1 VFWLLAITSGMVPSM
16 SDTAIEPITCQPW
29 CESGD
34 GHPGQS
40 LRDGQSCLGVEHKVT
55 LSTEPTELMASG
67 STGQGY
73 ATTYLMQHADH
84 ATPRVFIG
92 HDDADGALA
101 TLEEARRFALEILT
115 LVDEQR
121 DITN

>member
-1 VFWLLAITSGMVPSM
+1 MVN
-16 SDTAIEPITCQPW
+16 
-29 CESGD
+29 
-34 GHPGQS
+34 
-40 LRDGQSCLGVEHKVT
+40 
-55 LSTEPTELMASG
+55 G
-67 STGQGY
+67 STRQGY

-92 HDDADGALA
+92 HDDADGAVA

-121 DITN
+121 DITP

>member
-1 VFWLLAITSGMVPSM
+1 
-16 SDTAIEPITCQPW
+16 
-29 CESGD
+29 
-34 GHPGQS
+34 

-55 LSTEPTELMASG
+55 LSSEPEELMASG

-101 TLEEARRFALEILT
+101 TLAEARRFALEILA